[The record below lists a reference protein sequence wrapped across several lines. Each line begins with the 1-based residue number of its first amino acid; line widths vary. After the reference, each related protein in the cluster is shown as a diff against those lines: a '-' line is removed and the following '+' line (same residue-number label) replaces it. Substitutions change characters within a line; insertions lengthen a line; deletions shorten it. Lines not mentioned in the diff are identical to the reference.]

1 MGKGEIKKN
10 GEGGVFKYDIF
21 DIRTLVNA
29 IMYPHPAQQQQKK
42 VKKKRFLS
50 AILFPKK

>member
-21 DIRTLVNA
+21 DIRTLVNV
-29 IMYPHPAQQQQKK
+29 PPPSTTTTKK
-42 VKKKRFLS
+42 S
-50 AILFPKK
+50 